1 MLLGES
7 YVMPTFFQLDDLVG
21 TVSSHYLNGLDVP
34 WGHYWKAM
42 LEAIFVRFLRYSTNY
57 NCSPTLPHTVS
68 KHSSMVGKCWN
79 ISGKGKYKIY
89 VLHNVA
95 LIFYWSERDYC
106 EFTECVFYPHFDNP
120 DSFLQSH
127 INSTL
132 SNSVEDGHISYWA
145 QWSSI
150 ITSL

>member
-1 MLLGES
+1 MWCQPFSNLTILSVQWAHIILMAWMYPEDTIGK
-7 YVMPTFFQLDDLVG
+7 QCLRQ
-21 TVSSHYLNGLDVP
+21 SSSDSSDT
-34 WGHYWKAM
+34 
-42 LEAIFVRFLRYSTNY
+42 RQNY

-150 ITSL
+150 ITSM